1 MEVPQSDAD
10 VIVLS
15 GDIHIGTQGIDW
27 ASQFDVPVIYVLGNH
42 EAYGASLDSL
52 IGQCRVKA
60 NQYENVHLLENE
72 SIVNWSLLWR
82 RDRQCIRRLY

>member
-1 MEVPQSDAD
+1 MEVPKLDAD

-42 EAYGASLDSL
+42 EAYGTSLDS
-52 IGQCRVKA
+52 VA
-60 NQYENVHLLENE
+60 
-72 SIVNWSLLWR
+72 
-82 RDRQCIRRLY
+82 